1 LVGSTKLL
9 PSGNDTAHHPV
20 TTARARVCF
29 EDEPMSAFAG
39 AALSLAASL
48 ATAGF
53 VSSHA
58 RRRVLSVNAT
68 VHHPRPIRPTK
79 RGVSFSARPKRG
91 VLVAGRAAAD
101 KVGAD
106 AVTFT
111 FDTKAAAASKAK
123 RPTANSV
130 TDIVDTP
137 STDLAKRE
145 QPIDTSIANPDAIV
159 ADVLTAVAD
168 TDCGRNVSET
178 QRKKTDAD
186 IELLEKIGTT
196 QVPNALANP
205 LIFGDY
211 DVSYVSTGGQQI
223 GNPAG
228 GRFRGALGT
237 FLFKTTGL
245 EQNLYDPNFVVNRVA
260 FLVFGLIPGEVV
272 LKGTFEP
279 VRVEEEVVKEA
290 KLAAEKLGDETKRTA
305 MSKKEFRDAKFAV
318 YRANENAKYADD
330 GATIRA
336 YFDSPT
342 ITIGGMPA
350 LKIGPPSSV
359 VLATTYLDEN
369 VRLGKGSRGS
379 LFVFTRKTPLEAA
392 RDRKRWKVG
401 GFGVI
406 VMLCATALLSVFA
419 VRRFKAFGT
428 TELAVATAAAVAVSF
443 AMALVMRQG
452 GIVAEDA
459 DYEEKYQAQAERA
472 RTRALRIQQ
481 EKLSGGEK

>member
-130 TDIVDTP
+130 ADIVDTP

-228 GRFRGALGT
+228 GRFRGAL
-237 FLFKTTGL
+237 
-245 EQNLYDPNFVVNRVA
+245 
-260 FLVFGLIPGEVV
+260 V

-472 RTRALRIQQ
+472 RTRALRIQE